1 MMNDT
6 VAVDLDCLRIRLD
19 PDDPANILDRN
30 RVPVRPKT
38 YRRESVHPDTGAF
51 GCFKR
56 VLRQRMEGFLFKAV
70 HGPDSI
76 RSALD
81 PVGFV
86 LLAAFKQRL
95 IEFDE
100 GIHPGDRDE
109 DVLNYLPRL
118 GFPKTTGEIL

>member
-1 MMNDT
+1 
-6 VAVDLDCLRIRLD
+6 
-19 PDDPANILDRN
+19 
-30 RVPVRPKT
+30 
-38 YRRESVHPDTGAF
+38 
-51 GCFKR
+51 
-56 VLRQRMEGFLFKAV
+56 MEGFLFKAV